1 MQHHL
6 DPMEQIWNGI
16 IIIID
21 LPEAKKK
28 KRKKM
33 RERIRITEQQ
43 WIFN

>member
-1 MQHHL
+1 MEHHL
-6 DPMEQIWNGI
+6 DPMEQSWNGI

-33 RERIRITEQQ
+33 RERRITEQQ

>member
-1 MQHHL
+1 MEHHL
-6 DPMEQIWNGI
+6 DPMEQSWNGI

-21 LPEAKKK
+21 LPEAKK